1 MIKLAATTDK
11 GRKLVLLGI
20 TEGNVGRLRE
30 GKPIHIHGEELNLP
44 GFEIWITL
52 GADED
57 ALAKQFSPLIGPETA
72 VRDHR
77 TERRQ

>member
-30 GKPIHIHGEELNLP
+30 GNGDYLK
-44 GFEIWITL
+44 
-52 GADED
+52 
-57 ALAKQFSPLIGPETA
+57 
-72 VRDHR
+72 
-77 TERRQ
+77 